1 MLCPL
6 WATVENDVG
15 QMVEE
20 HNGSKET
27 KETDPTTS
35 VPQEGAE
42 KPSNKIEVQ
51 NKEGSKKT
59 RGENDPKNNP
69 ARLPPT
75 KRKKLSN
82 FKKESH

>member
-1 MLCPL
+1 
-6 WATVENDVG
+6 
-15 QMVEE
+15 MVEE
-20 HNGSKET
+20 HNGNEET
-27 KETDPTTS
+27 KEADPTTS

-42 KPSNKIEVQ
+42 KPSNEIKVQ

-59 RGENDPKNNP
+59 RDENDLKNNP

-82 FKKESH
+82 F